1 MVGSDGMTLIAID
14 GPAGAGKTTLAAQF
28 FDEFSTKNAVALIHM
43 DDLYAGWENALDH
56 RLTSKL
62 TEILKSFAA
71 HSQFSIPIF
80 NWVTMSF
87 DLSQTIQPSEILI
100 IEGVGAGQKVVR
112 EAGATMYWLDIEPEV
127 GLARVLQRD
136 GYEIESQMRK
146 WQVDQDA
153 HFLRDETRANA
164 NHILTS

>member
-14 GPAGAGKTTLAAQF
+14 GPAGAGKTTLAARF
-28 FDEFSTKNAVALIHM
+28 FDEFSTTKAVALIHM

-62 TEILKSFAA
+62 TEILKSFSA

-136 GYEIESQMRK
+136 GYEIENQMRK